1 MKKIFLLFIMVIVTI
16 SCFSQEYNISSAGQG
31 KDGNYLVKVRTYV
44 AKTQMAEDAVK
55 QCAVHGV
62 IFRGVTD
69 PTGASSQK
77 ALVSDPNVANTK
89 KAFFDAF
96 FSEGAYLK
104 YVSVVES
111 SLSCTKV
118 PKKKYEASAL
128 LLVDKES
135 LQHYL
140 EESGIIQG
148 FSNLW

>member
-1 MKKIFLLFIMVIVTI
+1 MKKILTFFIVALA
-16 SCFSQEYNISSAGQG
+16 SAASFAQEYNITSAGQG
-31 KDGNYLVKVRTYV
+31 KDGNYFVKVRTYV
-44 AKTQMAEDAVK
+44 SKTQMAEDAVK

-62 IFRGVTD
+62 IFRGIID
-69 PTGASSQK
+69 SSGAATQK
-77 ALVSDPNVANTK
+77 PLVNDPNTANTK
-89 KAFFDAF
+89 KSLFDAF
-96 FSEGAYLK
+96 FANGDYLK

-135 LQHYL
+135 LREYL
-140 EESGIIQG
+140 EKSGIIQG

>member
-1 MKKIFLLFIMVIVTI
+1 MKKFILSIIMAVAAI

-44 AKTQMAEDAVK
+44 KKTQMAEDAVK

-69 PTGASSQK
+69 PAGSSSQK
-77 ALVSDPNVANTK
+77 PLVSDPNVASTK
-89 KAFFDAF
+89 KFFFDAF

>member
-1 MKKIFLLFIMVIVTI
+1 MKKILLFLFATLVSATSIA
-16 SCFSQEYNISSAGQG
+16 QEYNITSAGQG

-44 AKTQMAEDAVK
+44 SKTQMAEDALK

-62 IFRGVTD
+62 IFRGITD
-69 PTGASSQK
+69 KSGAAAQNP
-77 ALVSDPNVANTK
+77 LVSDPNIANTK
-89 KAFFDAF
+89 KSFFEDF
-96 FSEGAYLK
+96 FSKGEYLK

-128 LLVDKES
+128 LLVNKES
-135 LQHYL
+135 LRGYL
-140 EESGIIQG
+140 EKSGIIQG

>member
-1 MKKIFLLFIMVIVTI
+1 MKKILFTMMLILASIAI
-16 SCFSQEYNISSAGQG
+16 YAQEYNIVSAGQG

-44 AKTQMAEDAVK
+44 KKTQLAEEAVK

-62 IFRGVTD
+62 IFRGIMD
-69 PTGASSQK
+69 SAGNASQK
-77 ALVSDPNVANTK
+77 ALVTDPNVANTK

-96 FSEGAYLK
+96 FTEGAYLK
-104 YVSVVES
+104 YVTVVDS

-118 PKKKYEASAL
+118 PKKKYEATAL

>member
-1 MKKIFLLFIMVIVTI
+1 MMLFFVSIAIYA
-16 SCFSQEYNISSAGQG
+16 QEYNITSAGQG
-31 KDGNYLVKVRTYV
+31 KDGNYLVKIRTYV
-44 AKTQMAEDAVK
+44 PKTKMAEDAVK

-62 IFRGVTD
+62 IFRGVMD
-69 PTGASSQK
+69 ASGNATQK
-77 ALVSDPNVANTK
+77 ALVNDPNIANTK

-96 FSEGAYLK
+96 FSEGGYLK
-104 YVSVVES
+104 YVTVVES
-111 SLSCTKV
+111 SLTCTKV